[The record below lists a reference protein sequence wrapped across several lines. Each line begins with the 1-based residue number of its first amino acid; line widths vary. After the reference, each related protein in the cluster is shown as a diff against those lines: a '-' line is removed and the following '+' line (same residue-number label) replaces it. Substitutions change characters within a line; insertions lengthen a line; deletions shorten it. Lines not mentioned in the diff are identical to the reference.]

1 MITIFTKGGYF
12 IWPILICSII
22 SLTVII
28 ERFLVLQRKKFF
40 PKDFIIEVNN
50 LIKTKRYED
59 IKVSCQKQGN
69 ILSRLLEAVVNAKN
83 QTKESIKTIVNE
95 IGKREFELSER
106 PLQVLSTIASISP
119 LLGLL
124 GTVSGMI
131 KVFSVI
137 SVQGVGDPASLAAG
151 INEALFTTVAGLIV
165 AIPSFVF
172 FKYYQSKLSVLSIIM
187 EEKINDFINLIK
199 DKN

>member
-22 SLTVII
+22 ALTVII
-28 ERFLVLQRKKFF
+28 ERFLTLQRKKFF
-40 PKDFIIEVNN
+40 PKDFINEVSS
-50 LIKTKRYED
+50 LIKTKSYED
-59 IKVSCQKQGN
+59 IKVNCQKQNN
-69 ILSRLLEAVVNAKN
+69 ILSRLIKTIINSKN

-151 INEALFTTVAGLIV
+151 INEALFTTVAGLVV

-172 FKYYQSKLSVLSIIM
+172 FKYYQSKLSVLAIIT

-199 DKN
+199 DNN